1 MHCSCL
7 ADSYTLGLGIATI
20 AVFIRSVFRVAE
32 LSDGFHG
39 KLANQEVTFMILEGA
54 MIIIA
59 VSAVTIMHPYFAFGG
74 AWSEAA
80 WSLRG
85 KKGVEASFG
94 GKGSRESVESV
105 EMK

>member
-1 MHCSCL
+1 M
-7 ADSYTLGLGIATI
+7 LGLGIATI
-20 AVFIRSVFRVAE
+20 GIFIRSVFRVAE

-59 VSAVTIMHPYFAFGG
+59 VSAVTVMHPYFAFEG
-74 AWSEAA
+74 AWAEAA

-85 KKGVEASFG
+85 KKGVEAGFG
-94 GKGSRESVESV
+94 GDGSHLSVESV